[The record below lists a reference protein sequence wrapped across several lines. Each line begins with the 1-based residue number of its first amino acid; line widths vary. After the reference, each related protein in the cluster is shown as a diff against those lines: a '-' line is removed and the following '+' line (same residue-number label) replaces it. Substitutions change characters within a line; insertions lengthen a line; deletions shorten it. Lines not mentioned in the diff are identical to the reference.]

1 MTEQEVAAAGTE
13 LIHAIYECGAEIE
26 ARHGPM
32 PPALVL
38 AAVRSATAVTIA
50 KCVRGDAGAA
60 ARELDEFCERLRVRV
75 AQLVEGDAGR
85 AIHH

>member
-1 MTEQEVAAAGTE
+1 MTEQEAETAGIK

-32 PPALVL
+32 PLALFL
-38 AAVRSATAVTIA
+38 AAVTIA
-50 KCVRGDAGAA
+50 KRSVTAVCVQGDAGAA

-75 AQLVEGDAGR
+75 ARHIEEDAGR